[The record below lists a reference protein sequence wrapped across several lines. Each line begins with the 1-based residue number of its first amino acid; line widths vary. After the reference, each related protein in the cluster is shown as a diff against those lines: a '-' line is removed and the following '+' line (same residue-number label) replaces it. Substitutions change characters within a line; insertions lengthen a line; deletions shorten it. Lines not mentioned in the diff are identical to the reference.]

1 MFLSICFILSGTFAA
16 VSDWYP
22 DAFPEPKFLY
32 KVWTYSTRMPE
43 LESFETPI
51 AIYVPLKR
59 HSLEWTCTAI
69 HSENFLEPI
78 DYKAPIYRAPEPE
91 EFHNTYARMMC
102 WLYADVFWLPEVYSK
117 TVYNEHMMHMKKYGF
132 NDTIVSDEVFQDI
145 YDCVDGREEACI
157 DTLAEKHYPM
167 KSNPLD
173 LFAFT
178 GALAA
183 AWVKRS
189 MNNDA
194 WNHNGRW
201 TKTGEYCTHPVN
213 CRPFE
218 DYTGYVPVN
227 GPHTLLNHTRW
238 MPLVESDGTG
248 FFYTQEHVTPQLRV
262 VDGLVGTEEQ
272 MTRTLDDPNYD
283 LLAEM
288 ELPYERVA
296 SVTDEEIAM
305 VSMMDSKLNLI
316 DHTLYGIDKIHPL
329 GFEEY
334 AFYSLGFTM
343 AEHDAVVNAWRE
355 KVRHDLIRPT
365 SVSHY
370 LVPEKNVTWFDG
382 TNISSS
388 QWQPLIR
395 VMPHTEYPSGSSAIC
410 RAIADYI
417 KLYVKNILDWENL
430 ATTWVMKAGGAPKRF
445 PAMKGYPKMDH
456 KVTFETLDEMAD
468 MCSRSRLLGG
478 MHFSASIQAGEDLAD
493 GIGERAW
500 ETVFS
505 LLNGDDVPGIEV
517 DESRTGMTMAPTAA
531 KMDKSRTGMTMAP
544 TASKTMEKASS
555 CMSNDDSLMLKLAMA
570 FNIVLFILVIGLL
583 LLVCK
588 MLRAVNQVKVVVTAN
603 EVL

>member
-1 MFLSICFILSGTFAA
+1 MFFSIGIILSVTFAA

-22 DAFPEPKFLY
+22 DAFPEPNFLY
-32 KVWTYSTRMPE
+32 KLWSYSTRDHE
-43 LESFETPI
+43 LRSFETPL
-51 AIYVPLKR
+51 AIYFPLKE
-59 HSLEWTCTAI
+59 HAMEWTCTAI
-69 HSENFLEPI
+69 HSEKFLEPI
-78 DYKAPIYRAPEPE
+78 EYKAPIYRAPEPE

-102 WLYADVFWLPEVYSK
+102 YLYAQVFYLPEAVYSK
-117 TVYNEHMMHMKKYGF
+117 TVYNEHMMHMMTYGF

-145 YDCVDGREEACI
+145 YECVDGGEEGCI

-178 GALAA
+178 GALAWA
-183 AWVKRS
+183 YVKRS
-189 MNNDA
+189 MNNDG

-201 TKTGEYCTHPVN
+201 TKTGELCTHSVN

-227 GPHTLLNHTRW
+227 GPHTLLNDTRW

-248 FFYTQEHVTPQLRV
+248 FFYTQEHVTPQLSV

-272 MTRTLDDPNYD
+272 MTRTVANPNYD

-288 ELPYERVA
+288 ELTYERVA

-305 VSMMDSKLNLI
+305 VSMMDSKLVLI
-316 DHTLYGIDKIHPL
+316 DTCWAGINDNHPM
-329 GFEEY
+329 GFEET
-334 AFYSLGFTM
+334 ALWALGFTM
-343 AEHDAVVNAWRE
+343 AEHDAAVNVWRE

-370 LVPEKNVTWFDG
+370 LVPKKNVTWFDG

-395 VMPHTEYPSGSSAIC
+395 IMPHAEYPSGSSAIC
-410 RAIADYI
+410 RAIADFI
-417 KLYVKNILDWENL
+417 QLYVENILDWENL
-430 ATTWVMKAGGAPKRF
+430 VTTWVMKAGGAPSKF

-478 MHFSASIQAGEDLAD
+478 MHFSASTQAGEDLAE
-493 GIGERAW
+493 GLGERSW
-500 ETVFS
+500 ETVLS

-517 DESRTGMTMAPTAA
+517 DKSRTGRTMAPTAA
-531 KMDKSRTGMTMAP
+531 KTTEEG
-544 TASKTMEKASS
+544 SS
-555 CMSNDDSLMLKLAMA
+555 CMSSDDSWMLKLAMA

-583 LLVCK
+583 LFVCK
-588 MLRAVNQVKVVVTAN
+588 ILTAVNQVKAVVTAS
-603 EVL
+603 EVI